1 MALCS
6 GGQERGGSDA
16 PTHPDHLESYSIK
29 PAVKFAGVSGVQLL
43 DQFGTTTV
51 SLTKP
56 ANLLVPTAKSLVSA
70 PVEPVAPIVDHFQC
84 YKVKV
89 TTSNVTL
96 PVLGVSVEDQFGA
109 LTTDLK
115 KLKYVCAPVN
125 KNNEEPGA
133 EANTG
138 YLTCYQQ
145 KSLTAF
151 TKVTPVYAANQFG
164 NETMDVIKP
173 FVLCL
178 PAARM
183 P

>member
-1 MALCS
+1 M
-6 GGQERGGSDA
+6 E
-16 PTHPDHLESYSIK
+16 
-29 PAVKFAGVSGVQLL
+29 PA
-43 DQFGTTTV
+43 
-51 SLTKP
+51 
-56 ANLLVPTAKSLVSA
+56 
-70 PVEPVAPIVDHFQC
+70 APIVDHFQC

-89 TTSNVTL
+89 TTTTAALPATGVT
-96 PVLGVSVEDQFGA
+96 VEDQFGT
-109 LTTDLK
+109 LSTDLK

-178 PAARM
+178 PAARL